1 MTELETHPAASETR
15 LCEKVFPKQAN
26 HYGTLFGGTAPSL
39 MGKAAFIAAS
49 HHARAAVA
57 MARRHRRSPSGLPPW
72 LPHHMDESTL
82 TSPPRRPAHGE
93 HPKVT
98 WRRVGD
104 SYSSEIVRTGLSK
117 AGKPLEPV
125 CSLSSV
131 VTGAC
136 VEVIGDACRWRVIP
150 FGRV

>member
-57 MARRHRRSPSGLPPW
+57 MARSEQIAFHHPVSVVQLVELHAYIALDGRSSMTVEVEMISETLSTAHRSQAVKGQFEMVSVDEHGKPKPYRQLGSGLIAAA
-72 LPHHMDESTL
+72 
-82 TSPPRRPAHGE
+82 RR
-93 HPKVT
+93 
-98 WRRVGD
+98 
-104 SYSSEIVRTGLSK
+104 
-117 AGKPLEPV
+117 
-125 CSLSSV
+125 
-131 VTGAC
+131 
-136 VEVIGDACRWRVIP
+136 
-150 FGRV
+150 

>member
-57 MARRHRRSPSGLPPW
+57 MARSGANRVSPSRLGRP
-72 LPHHMDESTL
+72 T
-82 TSPPRRPAHGE
+82 RRAARLNRAG
-93 HPKVT
+93 
-98 WRRVGD
+98 WAFLDDRRG
-104 SYSSEIVRTGLSK
+104 
-117 AGKPLEPV
+117 
-125 CSLSSV
+125 
-131 VTGAC
+131 
-136 VEVIGDACRWRVIP
+136 
-150 FGRV
+150 